1 VKQGLKVIYYSIL
14 CTDCG
19 VKKPKSRVVGGSEA
33 DANEYPWLVAI
44 FFGNFPNITMHCGGT
59 ILNSKWVLTTRHCLY
74 KNFLSEPSYQPSEVH
89 VFFGEHNVADHLNLE
104 NWISHDVE
112 EIFLSQAEWFGFA
125 LIKMKN
131 SIDLKEHNPICLPQE
146 GDEFRGMTAHFAG
159 WGHDEISHV
168 NETNISPVVQ
178 EIELPIATAAVCNK
192 FFEEE
197 YQVESGTHIP
207 QILCIGG
214 EEGKNACFGDNGAPL
229 IIQNPSDGR
238 WKLAGILDGL
248 HPDMQCGKQGV
259 YGQVLNVPDFVREIK
274 ETISSGGG
282 SCDET
287 I

>member
-178 EIELPIATAAVCNK
+178 VIN
-192 FFEEE
+192 
-197 YQVESGTHIP
+197 
-207 QILCIGG
+207 
-214 EEGKNACFGDNGAPL
+214 EG
-229 IIQNPSDGR
+229 S
-238 WKLAGILDGL
+238 GILRNFLEVFPFLVATLISLSLFILGNRTTNSNRCCV
-248 HPDMQCGKQGV
+248 Q
-259 YGQVLNVPDFVREIK
+259 QVF
-274 ETISSGGG
+274 
-282 SCDET
+282 
-287 I
+287 